1 MAELRDATIRKAVP
15 KATRYEIKCGVRPGL
30 RLVVQPSGAKS
41 FIYRYT
47 FGKTYKKLT
56 LGTYPTMTLATAIAE
71 HRKAADALAAGEDPA
86 VAFKARRSGD
96 VDVDAT
102 VMAYAKLYESLHLP
116 TLAEG
121 TQKYMKAELDRITDK
136 LGNKDIKTV
145 TQNDVQK
152 IIDGAITRGPS
163 AQRTTW
169 KVARAFFAWAAGRAR
184 IDSPCV
190 DIGEPS
196 KDSERK
202 RFLKDDEIRIVWKAA
217 EAAGDAPGAL
227 VKLLLLTGC
236 RRDEIAYLRRA
247 EVKAEKL
254 EFPASRTKNDEPH
267 SVPITPM
274 IRRVLGTLP
283 KSGEYVL
290 NGNGAGL
297 GGHTKARAAIKTP
310 GLDHWTY
317 HDLRRSFA
325 SGMARLGVP
334 IHVTELCLNHKS
346 GISNKPI
353 VRIYQQYNY
362 EAEVKAAFEKWNAHV
377 ESLVAEK

>member
-1 MAELRDATIRKAVP
+1 M
-15 KATRYEIKCGVRPGL
+15 RP
-30 RLVVQPSGAKS
+30 
-41 FIYRYT
+41 
-47 FGKTYKKLT
+47 
-56 LGTYPTMTLATAIAE
+56 
-71 HRKAADALAAGEDPA
+71 AAP
-86 VAFKARRSGD
+86 V
-96 VDVDAT
+96 
-102 VMAYAKLYESLHLP
+102 SLHLP

-121 TQKYMKAELDRITDK
+121 APKYMKAELDRITDR
-136 LGNKDIKTV
+136 LGTKDIKTV

-184 IDSPCV
+184 IDSPCT

-254 EFPASRTKNDEPH
+254 EFPASRTNHAPC
-267 SVPITPM
+267 
-274 IRRVLGTLP
+274 
-283 KSGEYVL
+283 
-290 NGNGAGL
+290 A
-297 GGHTKARAAIKTP
+297 ARP
-310 GLDHWTY
+310 
-317 HDLRRSFA
+317 A
-325 SGMARLGVP
+325 SGAD
-334 IHVTELCLNHKS
+334 
-346 GISNKPI
+346 
-353 VRIYQQYNY
+353 RIP
-362 EAEVKAAFEKWNAHV
+362 
-377 ESLVAEK
+377 